1 MYTMQNFKDICRM
14 SQKELKKHVASEL
27 RTMYK
32 SVTEQK
38 GFVYAQ
44 GTFPVLLVAHLDTVH
59 TFLPGKIKYKKDKL
73 WSPNGIGGD
82 DRCGVYMILNII
94 EKYNLSMEI
103 RADYIF
109 GIKDFG
115 DLENAVCIIN
125 DCQNILG
132 PNQIVSDG
140 VEAQGTEI
148 IQILEKRDN
157 ILKLEA

>member
-1 MYTMQNFKDICRM
+1 MEIIRSWEFDR
-14 SQKELKKHVASEL
+14 ELLNRDV
-27 RTMYK
+27 
-32 SVTEQK
+32 
-38 GFVYAQ
+38 
-44 GTFPVLLVAHLDTVH
+44 
-59 TFLPGKIKYKKDKL
+59 
-73 WSPNGIGGD
+73 
-82 DRCGVYMILNII
+82 CMILKIYAEFLRRTLPSVDDIDFSVQNLNRQILASQGDYSEEQIDDIYEELESQGQFACMWQFIENII

-140 VEAQGTEI
+140 IEAQGTEI